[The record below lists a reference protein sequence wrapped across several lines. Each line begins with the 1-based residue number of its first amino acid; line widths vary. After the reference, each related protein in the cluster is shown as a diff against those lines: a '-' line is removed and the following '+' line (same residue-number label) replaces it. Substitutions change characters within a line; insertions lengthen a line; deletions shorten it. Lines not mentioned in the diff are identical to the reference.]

1 MALPSDQDREFMDPR
16 RPQGLERV
24 RQERLARH
32 REKGF
37 RKIRGEGA
45 HPRALSGRED

>member
-16 RPQGLERV
+16 RPQSLERV
-24 RQERLARH
+24 RQERLSRH